1 MNLKENIITSFYKL
15 MRNKKNGYH
24 LVVVSICVFILIAIL
39 LFNNNLKK
47 FISASENSNIEFR
60 TLNIAPKSTEE
71 DYGFSELQNIKYV
84 EFVYNSFYSSVTI
97 DSDLKNDKV
106 DGMINLRVTS
116 DEYLRQITGE
126 NVIKNTDSG
135 KMICPNKFYPDSDA
149 MSLKINEKEI
159 IDGNKIIGKDVTVNY
174 FTKRFE
180 GSIIVRDEEVEQKFK
195 VIGTYDSE
203 QAMQPNNVCYI
214 AFNDIKKLLDKKVAK
229 EVNRNSYYWY
239 VIVDEVKNVNK
250 TMEEIKK
257 KGFRIDE
264 NQTQIDEE
272 QLSAIKMILL
282 FITILTIA
290 SLAAITA
297 FYTHKKI
304 ELDSYNIGLLRAL
317 GYKKRTIRLSY
328 ITENIVSA
336 FISIL
341 IGSLLSIIIFIFL
354 KLTFLDNLNYI
365 GYSANLDIT
374 SYVIT
379 YTVIIL
385 VNLISS
391 TIVISIKI
399 NKNIVSLIGEKI

>member
-1 MNLKENIITSFYKL
+1 

>member
-1 MNLKENIITSFYKL
+1 MSFKENIITSFYKL
-15 MRNKKNGYH
+15 IRNKKNGYH
-24 LVVVSICVFILIAIL
+24 LFVVSVCVVVLIAVL
-39 LFNNNLKK
+39 QFNKNLKN
-47 FISASENSNIEFR
+47 FINASENSNIEFR

-71 DYGFSELQNIKYV
+71 DYGFSKLQNIKHV
-84 EFVYNSFYSSVTI
+84 EFVYNSFYSSITI

-116 DEYLRQITGE
+116 DEYLRQIAGE

-135 KMICPNKFYPDSDA
+135 IMICPNRFYPDSNA
-149 MSLKINEKEI
+149 LNLKINEKEI
-159 IDGNKIIGKDVTVNY
+159 INGNEFVGKDVTVNY

-180 GSIIVRDEEVEQKFK
+180 GSIIVRDEEVEQKFN

-239 VIVDEVKNVNK
+239 VIVDEVKNVDK

-257 KGFRIDE
+257 MGFRIDD

-272 QLSAIKMILL
+272 QVSSINMILL
-282 FITILTIA
+282 FITILTMV
-290 SLAAITA
+290 SLVTITA

-304 ELDSYNIGLLRAL
+304 ELESYNIGLLRAL

-328 ITENIVSA
+328 IIENFVSA
-336 FISIL
+336 FVSLL
-341 IGSLLSIIIFIFL
+341 IGSLLSIIIFIAL
-354 KLTFLDNLNYI
+354 KMTFLDNLSYI
-365 GYSANLDIT
+365 GYSANLDIA
-374 SYVIT
+374 SYLIA
-379 YTVIIL
+379 YTVIII

-391 TIVISIKI
+391 AIVISIKI
-399 NKNIVSLIGEKI
+399 NKNIISLIGEKI